1 MSAPTAPASA
11 PQPDAELEATL
22 AAVEARLTALGV
34 ALLESNAPEI
44 DTQASELHRA
54 LARAVEHFS
63 HAARNGALP
72 APLRARLMRA
82 GSQVAAQRESF
93 ARATAAL
100 DRAIDVLFPSEAP
113 RLYSA
118 QGANERSRRGGSIQA

>member
-100 DRAIDVLFPSEAP
+100 DRAIDVLFPSDTQ

>member
-1 MSAPTAPASA
+1 MPALPPA
-11 PQPDAELEATL
+11 GPAATPDAELEATL

-34 ALLESNAPEI
+34 ALLEANAPEI
-44 DTQASELHRA
+44 DAQATELHRA

-72 APLRARLMRA
+72 PPLRERLMRA
-82 GSQVAAQRESF
+82 GSQVAAQRESL

-113 RLYSA
+113 PLYSA
-118 QGANERSRRGGSIQA
+118 LGASTRNRRGGAIQA